1 MTRDEIK
8 NLKET
13 MVSLIGNE
21 RDHVNAEWYNITE
34 DEMDKIEEQAKEI
47 IDWYLISY
55 LKAEGYVDTD
65 YKEDQE
71 EDTEVIEEVIE
82 EDVVTD
88 EVDQVAQEIMEE
100 YNREKEEER
109 KRRKGTIT
117 FTGENINP
125 NINYIIHSNEKKPYI
140 TDEEL
145 KRDYEF
151 EKTSGEGHQLADDYH
166 TMSELYFHR
175 MLLFVT
181 ILKLAKEKGYKLY
194 KSRLHH
200 DCSKID
206 GYFIV
211 GVITP
216 EGQYAY
222 HYNLKYWEY
231 FNFVNEWERAP
242 EWDGS
247 KADDLHRLLSL

>member
-1 MTRDEIK
+1 MTTKEIK

-13 MVSLIGNE
+13 IISLIGNG

-34 DEMDKIEEQAKEI
+34 EEMDKIEDQAKEI
-47 IDWYLISY
+47 IDWYLVSY
-55 LKAEGYVDTD
+55 LKAEGYVDSD
-65 YKEDQE
+65 YKEEQE
-71 EDTEVIEEVIE
+71 EDTEVDEDVVTEEVIEEVIE
-82 EDVVTD
+82 EEID
-88 EVDQVAQEIMEE
+88 EK
-100 YNREKEEER
+100 YKNT
-109 KRRKGTIT
+109 RKGTIT
-117 FTGENINP
+117 FTGENIDP
-125 NINYIIHSNEKKPYI
+125 NMNYIIYSNEKRPYV
-140 TDEEL
+140 TEEEL
-145 KRDYEF
+145 KRDYEY

-194 KSRLHH
+194 KSKLHH

-247 KADDLHRLLSL
+247 KANDLHRLLSL